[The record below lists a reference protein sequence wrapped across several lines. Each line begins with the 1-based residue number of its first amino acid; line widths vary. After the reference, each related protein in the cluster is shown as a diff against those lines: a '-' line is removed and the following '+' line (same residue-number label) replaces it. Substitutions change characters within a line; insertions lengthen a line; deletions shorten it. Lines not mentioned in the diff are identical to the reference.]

1 MSRGMTEIDAKLR
14 QLMPRVRGPIA
25 EAIHFVLAN
34 KDEIPVRSMRELAK
48 RANVAPV
55 TLVRLAQRL
64 GFDGF
69 DDFRKVYVE
78 AFINRQGRNL
88 GQAAQLVSLAKA
100 EGALGFAAKFAERE
114 LEVQRRTVAALKEK
128 DLHGAVQALIDAER
142 IFVIG
147 RRPYFAAAYGFA
159 YSLRK
164 AKTGIYLLDTGGG
177 LSLELDG
184 LSSKDVFL
192 GFTSYPYSRI
202 TLSLAQKARS
212 QGATV
217 VAVTDSENAPIAHLA
232 DFVFLTLAQGYAF
245 PNSISGAQLIANI
258 LVALTVS
265 KFGPEALDRI
275 RRNELEIKETGEY
288 VVEQRARKQAPP
300 AKRLAAAKP
309 RKRGR
314 AARLV

>member
-1 MSRGMTEIDAKLR
+1 MTEIDAKLR
-14 QLMPRVRGPIA
+14 QLMPKVRGPIA
-25 EAIHFVLAN
+25 EAIHFILAN

-64 GFDGF
+64 GFEGF
-69 DDFRKVYVE
+69 DDFREVYVE
-78 AFINRQGRNL
+78 AFINRHGRNL

-114 LEVQRRTVAALKEK
+114 LEVQRRTVAELKEK
-128 DLHGAVQALIDAER
+128 DLQGVVQALTDAER
-142 IFVIG
+142 VFVIG

-164 AKTGIYLLDTGGG
+164 AKTGTYLLDTGGG

-202 TLSLAQKARS
+202 TLDLAQKARS

-232 DFVFLTLAQGYAF
+232 DFVLLTQIHGYAF
-245 PNSISGAQLIANI
+245 PDSISGAQLIANI

-265 KFGPEALDRI
+265 KLGPEALDRI
-275 RRNELEIKETGEY
+275 GRNELEIKETGEY
-288 VVEQRARKQAPP
+288 VVEHRARKPRLP
-300 AKRLAAAKP
+300 AKRLAPSKL
-309 RKRGR
+309 RNRSRR
-314 AARLV
+314 ARPV

>member
-14 QLMPRVRGPIA
+14 QLMPKVRGPIA
-25 EAIHFVLAN
+25 DAIHFILAN

-69 DDFRKVYVE
+69 DDFREVYVE

-88 GQAAQLVSLAKA
+88 GQATQLVSLVRS

-114 LEVQRRTVAALKEK
+114 LEMQRRTIAELKEK
-128 DLHGAVQALIDAER
+128 DLHGVVEALTHAER

-147 RRPYFAAAYGFA
+147 RRPYFAAAYAFA

-164 AKTGIYLLDTGGG
+164 AKTGTYLLDTGGG

-192 GFTSYPYSRI
+192 GFTTYPYSRI
-202 TLSLAQKARS
+202 TLGLAQKARS

-232 DFVFLTLAQGYAF
+232 DFVLLTLTQGYAF
-245 PNSISGAQLIANI
+245 PDSIAGAQLIANI

-265 KFGPEALDRI
+265 KLGPEALDRI
-275 RRNELEIKETGEY
+275 RRNELEIEETGEY
-288 VVEQRARKQAPP
+288 VVERRTRKQAPP
-300 AKRLAAAKP
+300 AKRAP
-309 RKRGR
+309 SRRRKRSR
-314 AARLV
+314 AVRPV